1 MTTVIRYGAGGVPYV
16 GREGPHSTE
25 ATPPPAE
32 ETEPESPQ
40 LSVVFEEDDTPLT
53 DEQVVEKA
61 TKGKEK

>member
-1 MTTVIRYGAGGVPYV
+1 MTTIRYGAGGVPYV
-16 GREGPHSTE
+16 GQEGPHSTE
-25 ATPPPAE
+25 AMPPPAE

-53 DEQVVEKA
+53 EEEVVEKA